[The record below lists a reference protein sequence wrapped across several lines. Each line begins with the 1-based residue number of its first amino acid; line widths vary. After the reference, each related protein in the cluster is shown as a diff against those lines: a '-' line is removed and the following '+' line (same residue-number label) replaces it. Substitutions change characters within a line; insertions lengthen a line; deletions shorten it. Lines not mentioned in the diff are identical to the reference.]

1 MSILDLNFS
10 ENMYKLSVSNFVL
23 INGKKWREK
32 LKIVP
37 SLRFYVKSIFKNLEP
52 QNKPNHSFCNL
63 DFEKLAAE
71 IVQKC
76 LLDSKFAIIDFT
88 ENITLFAH
96 FGKICRRFAKPLNK
110 VRHFSVESIAKQSY
124 HRTQLRSVCYFGI
137 FPKNT
142 LNFRQLFCMQPFEG
156 K

>member
-52 QNKPNHSFCNL
+52 ENKVQLF
-63 DFEKLAAE
+63 AAE
-71 IVQKC
+71 IVQK
-76 LLDSKFAIIDFT
+76 
-88 ENITLFAH
+88 
-96 FGKICRRFAKPLNK
+96 KIL
-110 VRHFSVESIAKQSY
+110 I
-124 HRTQLRSVCYFGI
+124 L
-137 FPKNT
+137 
-142 LNFRQLFCMQPFEG
+142 
-156 K
+156 